1 VKTSSCRRFHWN
13 VVAICN
19 PGSIVRAQTAA
30 DLEELPKEERPIM
43 IHMCSLSTQG
53 RHLFHKLRSYV
64 CPVPS
69 LTSFPSRLLTRRHQ
83 HRYLQVAWNNEKVPQ
98 GEPAIKVNPETIK
111 GYVPRVR
118 PCVSLAPRTSACIGS
133 SSGGLP

>member
-1 VKTSSCRRFHWN
+1 
-13 VVAICN
+13 
-19 PGSIVRAQTAA
+19 
-30 DLEELPKEERPIM
+30 LEELPKEERPIM

-64 CPVPS
+64 CPVPPHS
-69 LTSFPSRLLTRRHQ
+69 LRSHLAHSRGGIN
-83 HRYLQVAWNNEKVPQ
+83 RYLQVAWNNEKVPQ